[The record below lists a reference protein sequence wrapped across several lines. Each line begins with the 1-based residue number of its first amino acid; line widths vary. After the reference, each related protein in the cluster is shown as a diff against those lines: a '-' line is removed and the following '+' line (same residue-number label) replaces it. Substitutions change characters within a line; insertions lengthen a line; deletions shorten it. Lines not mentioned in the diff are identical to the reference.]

1 MTVKEISQEIISRNK
16 DIVCTCKQRKHQI
29 VLQYNGEVTHLLS
42 PYYQQRLES
51 KEFNEEDLSGV
62 MMEVDRFI
70 KYGY

>member
-1 MTVKEISQEIISRNK
+1 MTVKEISQEITSYNK
-16 DIVCTCKQRKHQI
+16 DIVCTCKPRKHQI
-29 VLQYNGEVTHLLS
+29 VLQYNGEIKYLLS